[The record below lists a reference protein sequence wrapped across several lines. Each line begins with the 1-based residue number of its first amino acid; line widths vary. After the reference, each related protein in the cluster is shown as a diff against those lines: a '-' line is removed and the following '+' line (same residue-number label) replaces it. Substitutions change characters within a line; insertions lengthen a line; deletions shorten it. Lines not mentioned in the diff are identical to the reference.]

1 MAMPT
6 LRCRAPQE
14 FTQLLNFPITQ
25 SKWDFWLECIGW
37 NTVLSSYE
45 TLPPVDNL

>member
-1 MAMPT
+1 LENYT
-6 LRCRAPQE
+6 
-14 FTQLLNFPITQ
+14 ITQ
-25 SKWDFWLECIGW
+25 FPNYSIQNGLLAGIVGW